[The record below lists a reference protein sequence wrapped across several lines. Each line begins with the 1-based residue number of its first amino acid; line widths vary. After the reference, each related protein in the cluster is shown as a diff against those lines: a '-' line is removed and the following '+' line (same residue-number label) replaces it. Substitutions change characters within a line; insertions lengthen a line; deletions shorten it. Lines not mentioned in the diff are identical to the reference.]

1 MNDPSFHSEAGTSE
15 DRNHS
20 TVEKNDLSELRRILT
35 GPLEDRIDSLQK
47 RLDSDE
53 LRSEEISNV
62 LPEAIRIRAMV
73 DDQVGKALESTI
85 ASSIRTSINKDRKIF
100 ADVLF
105 PILGPAIRKA
115 IASVIFGMLQSFNQ
129 VLEQSLS
136 IKGLKWRFEAFRTKR
151 PFAEIVLLKTLLFQV
166 EQVFLIH
173 SKTGLVLQHV
183 MGKEIVAQDP
193 DLVSSMLTAI
203 QDFVYDSFSNEK
215 DDSLD
220 TLRMG
225 MDRSI
230 WIERGASALL
240 AVVIRGTP
248 PLNMRSEFREII
260 EDINQQDEEALES
273 FDGNTEPFEI
283 VKPRLESCL
292 QYKTIKEKETFSPWL
307 WFSFAVIFSLIA
319 FFSFNIIQKH
329 LVWSDFIEILK
340 NEPGIVI
347 TNTEKTYGVYHIF
360 GLRDPY
366 ARDTGG
372 LLEKSGLDA
381 DSVVFHLEPYNSFSP
396 DFLLKRIKKILQPDK
411 TTVLT
416 MKDNVLYLMG
426 TARHKWI
433 VDTEKLLPLIP
444 GVDNYNSDEL
454 IDADYRSFKIIS
466 KRIEDYKIY
475 FDFQKTKLTDDSQKK
490 LDLLNE
496 LINKLIQT
504 ADSINKTIQIEI
516 TGHTDSI
523 GQEATNM
530 RISEKRAER
539 AVTYLV
545 SKGQDNRFFIAKG
558 VSSSFPQ
565 LEDASEGDRA
575 LNRYVSFR
583 VIDKKLN

>member
-1 MNDPSFHSEAGTSE
+1 MNDPSFYSEAGIYE
-15 DRNHS
+15 DKNNS
-20 TVEKNDLSELRRILT
+20 TVDKNDLSELRRILT
-35 GPLEDRIDSLQK
+35 GPLEDRVDDLQK
-47 RLDSDE
+47 RLDNEE
-53 LRSEEISNV
+53 LRSEEISNI
-62 LPEAIRIRAMV
+62 LPEAIKIRSTV
-73 DDQVGKALESTI
+73 DDKVGKALESTI
-85 ASSIRTSINKDRKIF
+85 TSSIRASINKDRKIF

-115 IASVIFGMLQSFNQ
+115 IASVILGMLQSFNQ

-183 MGKEIVAQDP
+183 AGKEIIAQDP

-225 MDRSI
+225 LDRSV
-230 WIERGASALL
+230 WIERGANAIL

-248 PLNMRSEFREII
+248 PLNLRSEFRDII
-260 EDINQQDEEALES
+260 EDINQQDDEALES
-273 FDGNTEPFEI
+273 FDGDTEPFEI
-283 VKPRLESCL
+283 IKPRLESCL
-292 QYKTIKEKETFSPWL
+292 QYKTTKDQTKFSAWL
-307 WFSFAVIFSLIA
+307 WFSLAVVFSLIA
-319 FFSFNIIQKH
+319 FFSFIFIQKH
-329 LVWSDFIEILK
+329 LVWSDFIENLK

-347 TNTEKTYGVYHIF
+347 TNTEKTYGIYHIF

-366 ARDTGG
+366 ASDVGS
-372 LLEKSGLDA
+372 LLEKTGIDV
-381 DSVVFHLEPYNSFSP
+381 DEVVFHLEPYNSFSP
-396 DFLLKRIKKILQPDK
+396 EFLLKRVNKILQPDQ
-411 TTVLT
+411 TTVL
-416 MKDNVLYLMG
+416 MIKENVLHLMG
-426 TARHKWI
+426 TATHQWI
-433 VDTEKLLPLIP
+433 VDAEKLLPLIP

-454 IDADYRSFKIIS
+454 IDADHRSFKIIS
-466 KRIEDYKIY
+466 KRIEDNKIY
-475 FDFQKTKLTDDSQKK
+475 FDFQMTKLTDDGVKR

-496 LINKLIQT
+496 LIDKLTQS
-504 ADSINKTIQIEI
+504 AGRINKAILIEI

-523 GQEATNM
+523 GKEATNM

-539 AVTYLV
+539 VVTYLAF
-545 SKGQDNRFFIAKG
+545 KGQDNRFFLAKG
-558 VSSSFPQ
+558 VSSSVPQ
-565 LEDASEGDRA
+565 LEEVSDGDRA

-583 VIDKKLN
+583 VIEK